1 MFAVSLGQLY
11 ALACSLPEVIK
22 FCPPGLSA
30 ANRSYIYDIWGM
42 EGEDSFDSFIG
53 DNPPDDESF
62 VNASAFTRD
71 YRSAEYLYARFV
83 AFTDS
88 AVDID

>member
-11 ALACSLPEVIK
+11 ALTRSLPEVIK

-30 ANRSYIYDIWGM
+30 ANRSYIYDIWGV
-42 EGEDSFDSFIG
+42 EGEDSFDTFIG
-53 DNPPDDESF
+53 DNPSDDKSF

-71 YRSAEYLYARFV
+71 YRSAEYLYAGLV

-88 AVDID
+88 AVDVN

>member
-1 MFAVSLGQLY
+1 MLTVSLGQLY
-11 ALACSLPEVIK
+11 ALTRSLSEVIK

-53 DNPPDDESF
+53 DNPPDDEGF

>member
-11 ALACSLPEVIK
+11 ALTRSLPEVIK
-22 FCPPGLSA
+22 FCPSGLSA

-71 YRSAEYLYARFV
+71 YRSAEYLYAGFV